1 MTESVHIKKVGHD
14 LLVAIDSLRVLVDG
28 SDSEGWMAQ
37 GLEIDYFVCAKTEQ
51 SAKEN
56 FVKGLS
62 KTIAIYLEE
71 DGSISNLLK
80 PAPKEVW
87 QEFHQAVSKEQKAVS
102 VYVGFV
108 SVDPPFFNK
117 IAFLSSKD
125 ENSRD
130 LVQ

>member
-1 MTESVHIKKVGHD
+1 MTKAVHIKKAEQD
-14 LLVAIDSLRVLVDG
+14 LMSIDSLRVLVDG

-37 GLEIDYFVCAKTEQ
+37 GLEIDYFVCAKTEK

-56 FVKGLS
+56 FVKGLT

-71 DGSISNLLK
+71 DGSVSNLLK

-87 QEFHQAVSKEQKAVS
+87 QEFHRTVRKEQKTVS
-102 VYVGFV
+102 VCVDFV
-108 SVDPPFFNK
+108 SMDRPFFSQITFVGSRN
-117 IAFLSSKD
+117 
-125 ENSRD
+125 ENLMG